1 MSSTPQ
7 RLASTMGWTEQQIR
21 SYYQAALNLMPIVPS
36 IAADKPEAFYDAL
49 LQALPAEQRVQGDC
63 YDTVIKENAVALT
76 GIAAYHNDL
85 RWTSALLLHDSVR
98 PSNLDVLTN
107 AAVERIVLE
116 EGQHSQSGEG
126 SVAARGVLVRVQ
138 GDSIHKNPGDKR
150 QVPYLTVYS
159 LSRMVDY
166 VLLGNIAH

>member
-1 MSSTPQ
+1 MPSTLQ
-7 RLASTMGWTEQQIR
+7 RLATTMSWTEQQIR
-21 SYYQAALNLMPIVPS
+21 GYYQAALNLMPIVPS
-36 IAADKPEAFYDAL
+36 IASDKPEAFYEAL

-116 EGQHSQSGEG
+116 EGPHSQSGEG
-126 SVAARGVLVRVQ
+126 CVAARGVLVHVQ
-138 GDSIHKNPGDKR
+138 NDGIHKNPGDKG
-150 QVPYLTVYS
+150 QVTDLTVS
-159 LSRMVDY
+159 
-166 VLLGNIAH
+166 